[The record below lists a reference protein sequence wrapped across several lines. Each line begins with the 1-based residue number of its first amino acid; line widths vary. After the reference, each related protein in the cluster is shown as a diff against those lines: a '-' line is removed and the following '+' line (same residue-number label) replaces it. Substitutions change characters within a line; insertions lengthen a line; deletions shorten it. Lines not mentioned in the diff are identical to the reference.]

1 MTQLSWNPKL
11 PGQRVRMRNN
21 PGKQGVTTGKVKESA
36 GRLLVEVDFGPNE
49 KSLRK
54 FEQLEPIEHR
64 ETLQTLLS
72 KGSYGSLFDLRRI
85 MIYEKVKGEL
95 TNILYSM
102 ESSNTDFYPHQF
114 RPVLKFLDS
123 PVGRILIADEVGLG
137 KTIEA
142 IFIWKE
148 LQARQDAR
156 RLLII
161 CPAMLRDKWKTDLST
176 RFNIDAEL
184 INAKG
189 LVERIKKILQDST
202 RKDSVTFTYIA
213 SLEGIRPPRNWDD
226 LENSDPRSELAR
238 LLEQNISTD
247 EFSIFDLV
255 IIDEAHYLRNQETLS
270 NRLGQLLRDAAKHLV
285 LLTATPIQISSSN
298 LFQLLKLVSPE
309 DFEHEQVFDEML
321 QANKPIIDA
330 LHLLCQIPLN
340 LEAISDSIDR
350 AQKNFY
356 FRDNNRLRL
365 VYAEIQREIDNH
377 SQPDIDRLI
386 RWRQT
391 IESCSLLSQ
400 FMTRSRK
407 RDILENRVK
416 RSPQALQIQ
425 FSALERQIYDYVSKQ
440 IRKLARGQRGVD
452 FFTLVIR
459 QRQMASCMAA
469 ALKRWKEKDQRI
481 INNLNND
488 DNDDT
493 FVENLWEDFGLIAT
507 EELLED
513 GCSYAN
519 IQITDEKISELKEND
534 SKYNKLI
541 SFLKEKLSENPDE
554 KFVLFAYFR
563 DTLDY
568 LKERLEEDGI
578 SNCIIHGGI
587 KADKKDILNLFRNT
601 KISILLSSEVG
612 SEGIDLQFC
621 RFLINYDL
629 PLNPM
634 RVEQRIG
641 RLDRLGQQ
649 AERISIIHYK
659 INDTVEERIL
669 SRLYERINIFRE
681 SIGDLEEIL
690 GEETEQLISDLL
702 NPDLSDKERED
713 RANQTLSAIANK
725 KAEQERLESEAI
737 NMMAFSDYI
746 LNAITQGR
754 EQGRWLRPEDI
765 RYFIDDFF
773 QLYYPE
779 TTIIPKNDDF
789 IEINLSSSARID
801 FRLFCD
807 QKHFSTLTKLYF
819 TPVLCLFDPKK
830 IGSIEKG
837 GMELLN
843 STHPL
848 IQWIRHEYDKRSS
861 ILGTPHP
868 FHGISAIEL
877 ESKFVDCKLGTYI
890 YIIHLWE
897 LKGLRTETRLAFG
910 AIHLDSG
917 EKLSSNIVETILDKA
932 LSYGKSKPNA
942 ANLLDSTKVLEAYER
957 CEEELQCAFLE
968 ISDVF
973 EQENT
978 DRCNVQEQ
986 NVRAYSERRR
996 YELEQR
1002 IKRFRLEDKH
1012 RIIPALEGQ
1021 LKKLDQDCQL
1031 NLKKIEQKRE
1041 CQLRNVELAAG
1052 LIFITH

>member
-1 MTQLSWNPKL
+1 VTELSWNPKL
-11 PGQRVRMRNN
+11 PGQKVRMRND

-54 FEQLEPIEHR
+54 FEQLEPIEQVENLR
-64 ETLQTLLS
+64 TLLS

-85 MIYEKVKGEL
+85 MIYEKVKGQL

-102 ESSNTDFYPHQF
+102 EASNTDFYPHQF

-137 KTIEA
+137 KTMEA
-142 IFIWKE
+142 VFIWKE

-161 CPAMLRDKWKTDLST
+161 CPAMLRDKWKTDLLT
-176 RFNIDAEL
+176 RFNIDAEFT
-184 INAKG
+184 NAKG
-189 LVERIKKILQDST
+189 LLERIKKILQNST
-202 RKDSVTFTYIA
+202 RKDSATFTYIA
-213 SLEGIRPPRNWDD
+213 SLEGIRPSKSWDD

-255 IIDEAHYLRNQETLS
+255 IIDEAHYLRNQETSS
-270 NRLGQLLRDAAKHLV
+270 NQLGQLLRDAAKHLV
-285 LLTATPIQISSSN
+285 LLTATPIQISSNN
-298 LFQLLKLVSPE
+298 LFQVLQLVSPE
-309 DFEHEQVFDEML
+309 DFEYQQVFDQML

-330 LHLLCQIPLN
+330 LYLLCQVPLN
-340 LEAISDSIDR
+340 LEAISDSIYH
-350 AQKNFY
+350 AQKFPY
-356 FRDNNRLRL
+356 FTDNNRLNL
-365 VYAEIQREIDNH
+365 VHTEIQKEIDNH

-391 IESCSLLSQ
+391 IESCSLLGQ

-407 RDILENRVK
+407 RDVLENRVK
-416 RSPQALQIQ
+416 RSPQALEIE
-425 FSALERQIYDYVSKQ
+425 FSPLERQVYNHISSQ
-440 IRKLARGQRGVD
+440 IRKLARGQRGVA
-452 FFTLVIR
+452 FFSLVIR
-459 QRQMASCMAA
+459 QRQMASCMVA
-469 ALKRWKEKDQRI
+469 ALKRWKDQGI
-481 INNLNND
+481 IDDFLQNND
-488 DNDDT
+488 DIFT
-493 FVENLWEDFGLIAT
+493 ENLWEDFGLIT
-507 EELLED
+507 DDELLED
-513 GCSYAN
+513 QWPFAN
-519 IQITDEKISELKEND
+519 IEISDEEINQLKKHD
-534 SKYNKLI
+534 SKYNSLI
-541 SFLKEKLSENPDE
+541 AFLKEKLSDNLDE

-563 DTLDY
+563 GTLDY
-568 LKERLEEDGI
+568 LKERLEEDEI

-587 KADKKDILNLFRNT
+587 ESDKKDILNLFRNT
-601 KISILLSSEVG
+601 KTSILLSSEVG

-629 PLNPM
+629 PWNPM

-669 SRLYERINIFRE
+669 SKLYERIDIFRE

-690 GEETEQLISDLL
+690 GEETEHLISDLL
-702 NPDLSDKERED
+702 NPDLSESEREE

-746 LNAITQGR
+746 LNAITQSR

-765 RYFIDDFF
+765 KSFIDDFF

-779 TTIIPKNDDF
+779 TKITPQKDAF
-789 IEINLSSSARID
+789 IEVDLSPSARID
-801 FRLFCD
+801 LRLFCE
-807 QKHFSTLTKLYF
+807 QKRLATPTKLYLA
-819 TPVLCLFDPKK
+819 PVRCLFDPKRVESM
-830 IGSIEKG
+830 GKG
-837 GMELLN
+837 GIELLD

-848 IQWIRHEYDKRSS
+848 IQWIRYEYDKHSS
-861 ILGTPHP
+861 VSGAAHP

-890 YIIHLWE
+890 YTIHLWE
-897 LKGLRTETRLAFG
+897 LKGLRTETRLAFR
-910 AIHLDSG
+910 AVHLESG
-917 EKLSSNIVETILDKA
+917 DKLSDNIVEVILDKA

-942 ANLLDSTKVLEAYER
+942 ANLLDSAQILEAYEK
-957 CEEELQCAFLE
+957 CEEELQLVFLE
-968 ISDVF
+968 ISDAF

-986 NVRAYSERRR
+986 SVRAYSERRR
-996 YELEQR
+996 YELQQR
-1002 IKRFRLEDKH
+1002 IDRFRFEGKF

-1021 LKKLDQDCQL
+1021 LKKIEQDCQV
-1031 NLKKIEQKRE
+1031 NLKRIEQKRE
-1041 CQLRNVELAAG
+1041 CQVRNPELAAG